1 MFMKRTMELLPQV
14 SFSILMAL
22 SLKPRH
28 GYEIM
33 QQVEE
38 DSLGKIKLGPG
49 SLYTAIKQLAEDD
62 LIEEVPDEDVRR
74 RYYRLTKKGW
84 NRLNAELEYFDKTM
98 KIAKQRKAFESIV
111 GTYCG

>member
-1 MFMKRTMELLPQV
+1 MNLLPQI

-33 QQVEE
+33 QQVED

-49 SLYTAIKQLAEDD
+49 SLYTAIKQLVEEG
-62 LIEEVPDEDVRR
+62 LIEEIPDEDVRR

-84 NRLNAELEYFDKTM
+84 NRLNAELEYFNKTI
-98 KIAKQRKAFESIV
+98 KIAKQRKAFEAIGV
-111 GTYCG
+111 IYG